1 MIKKSIIL
9 GMVLAVPLT
18 LSAFPGDR
26 TNCEGSHANRI
37 EYITKRLDLTAGQKS
52 KVEALFKEQ
61 DEKLKIIHEET
72 RTRLQEMLSKEKMT
86 KMDELK
92 K

>member
-1 MIKKSIIL
+1 MLKKIIIL
-9 GMVLAVPLT
+9 AMVLAIPLT

-37 EYITKRLDLTAGQKS
+37 ENLTKRLDLTAGQKS

-61 DEKLKIIHEET
+61 DEKLKIIHAET
-72 RTRLQEMLSKEKMT
+72 RARLQEMLSKEQMT